1 MARYDDCKYS
11 RIWHLKIQNNI
22 FELTAKR
29 RCNIIISQTL
39 KIESERGINISSEK
53 CDEGTSRFGFNYETR
68 QHSFRNVCFFIV
80 MMISRAGLLSAV
92 IWRPVASVKC
102 YLFCFSIM
110 WLTALKTSFQLIN
123 GCKSFLL
130 AHNSSAGQ
138 NRMKCPRKTKP
149 RNSLTEE
156 GPNHRNTNPAKT
168 MAESYFRHPFP
179 KKWILNSLGAYVE
192 NRHRHPDSNLVS

>member
-68 QHSFRNVCFFIV
+68 QLSFRNVCFFIV
-80 MMISRAGLLSAV
+80 MMISRAGLLENWFCVGGCNSRHMAASSLCEVLLVLFQYHVTYRPKNLLSA
-92 IWRPVASVKC
+92 
-102 YLFCFSIM
+102 
-110 WLTALKTSFQLIN
+110 
-123 GCKSFLL
+123 
-130 AHNSSAGQ
+130 H
-138 NRMKCPRKTKP
+138 
-149 RNSLTEE
+149 
-156 GPNHRNTNPAKT
+156 
-168 MAESYFRHPFP
+168 
-179 KKWILNSLGAYVE
+179 
-192 NRHRHPDSNLVS
+192 